1 MQKINRIFVLY
12 KSVNEMTAIELERK
26 KAQLLNEIDSEELY
40 NKVKKYISRVKKQ
53 NATLPNQ
60 YKTIEELYAAIEQ
73 SEKDIKEG
81 RTHTQEEVENL
92 YKSWL

>member
-12 KSVNEMTAIELERK
+12 KSVNKMTTIELERK
-26 KAQLLNEIDSEELY
+26 KEQLLNEIDSEELY
-40 NKVKKYISRVKKQ
+40 NKVKRYISRVKKK

-81 RTHTQEEVENL
+81 RTHTQEEVENM